1 MLLDRQKGMNVEELL
16 KSHDF
21 RLLRHPESRLD
32 DVKFTDENRLEVA
45 QRIIDFLDSTG
56 QTLDEDPAHQKVF
69 LIVNKFTP
77 SESKIEGKDCDDL
90 DAVIF
95 FYTEEDAQRIPYKFV
110 LPVEDVQVTEEV

>member
-1 MLLDRQKGMNVEELL
+1 MSVEELL
-16 KSHDF
+16 ESHNF

-56 QTLDEDPAHQKVF
+56 QTLDEDPANQKVF

-77 SESKIEGKDCDDL
+77 SASKIGGKDCDDL

-95 FYTEEDAQRIPYKFV
+95 FYAEEGAQRIPYQFV
-110 LPVEDVQVTEEV
+110 LPVEDILVMEDE

>member
-1 MLLDRQKGMNVEELL
+1 MSVEALLE
-16 KSHDF
+16 SHNF

-56 QTLDEDPAHQKVF
+56 QILDEEPDKQKVF

-77 SESKIEGKDCDDL
+77 SVTKLDGKDCNNL

-95 FYTEEDAQRIPYKFV
+95 FYTEEGAQRIPYQFV
-110 LPVEDVQVTEEV
+110 LPAEDVLVAEEE